1 MAFQYRF
8 ATLLQLRRRERDQAG
23 AAVGQAD
30 EAIRR
35 VELQVEEIQRERESL
50 REGYHQ
56 RLAGQI
62 SVDGLLAQGRYDLQL
77 EAELQAL
84 DKTRGE
90 LIQELQRRQR
100 DLVTAE
106 AEVKRFEKLEEK
118 DRMAFRTEQLR
129 QEQALSDDATCC
141 RTIMDRRR

>member
-1 MAFQYRF
+1 
-8 ATLLQLRRRERDQAG
+8 
-23 AAVGQAD
+23 
-30 EAIRR
+30 
-35 VELQVEEIQRERESL
+35 
-50 REGYHQ
+50 
-56 RLAGQI
+56 
-62 SVDGLLAQGRYDLQL
+62 LQL

-141 RTIMDRRR
+141 RTIIDRRR